1 MRERGLAD
9 WRSWFARWGISV
21 PGFSV
26 REPTE
31 SLDGGDRVSVEPNC
45 RFLGQMDQIVRAVV
59 SIPPENLTCH

>member
-9 WRSWFARWGISV
+9 RRSWLARWGISV

-31 SLDGGDRVSVEPNC
+31 SIDGGDRVSVEPTSVFSMSNKP
-45 RFLGQMDQIVRAVV
+45 DY
-59 SIPPENLTCH
+59 